1 MNIWIKLLCVFI
13 IRILLRIFYLFKVK
27 NDRIL
32 AFSFAGSQYSC
43 SPKYIFEHFLYEN
56 KNYEFIFAV
65 QDIEKFKY
73 LAVNSIK
80 LVKFKS
86 FKFLF
91 YSLTSKVFITNGMP
105 PRYIPFRNK
114 QFVLSTWHGGGAYK
128 KGGLDVVDN
137 LPTRLLITFSATNL
151 TGMISSC
158 KQFTEIFHKAFLIE
172 YKKFLNI
179 GMPRN
184 DILINRNKDYLYSKV
199 YSYLNISKQDRMLL
213 YAPTF
218 RSHFTSIEGEA
229 TEGDYNIDFEKLKN
243 ALINK
248 YGGNWK
254 VVYRAHYFLQG
265 KENDSC
271 IDGTNYPDMQEL
283 LYVSDILI
291 TDYSSCMWDF
301 SLMYKPCFIY
311 ATDIDQY
318 KQERDFYT
326 PMSEWPFP
334 IATNT
339 DELINNIVNF
349 DEKEYIEK
357 VKKHHQALGSYE
369 DGHACE
375 RVCKLI
381 EDIIDGKVQK

>member
-1 MNIWIKLLCVFI
+1 MKIWLKLLCVFTL
-13 IRILLRIFYLFKVK
+13 RNILKIFYLLKIR
-27 NDRIL
+27 NNRII
-32 AFSFAGSQYSC
+32 AYSYNGMQYSC
-43 SPKYIFEHFLYEN
+43 NPKYIIEYILDKHETKYQI
-56 KNYEFIFAV
+56 IFAV
-65 QDIEKFKY
+65 NNIKKFKY
-73 LAVNSIK
+73 LEKKKIN

-86 FKFLF
+86 LKFF
-91 YSLTSKVFITNGMP
+91 YYSLTSRIFINNGIAP
-105 PRYIPFRNK
+105 SYIPFRK
-114 QFVLSTWHGGGAYK
+114 DQFVLSTWHGGGAYK
-128 KGGLDVVDN
+128 KGGLDTIKN
-137 LPTRLLITFSATNL
+137 LPSNILMTYSSNSIK
-151 TGMISSC
+151 GMISSC
-158 KQFTEIFHKAFLIE
+158 NRFTEIFQKAFLID
-172 YKKFLNI
+172 YKVFLNI

-184 DILINRNKDYLYSKV
+184 DILINKNRKFLYSKIHH
-199 YSYLNISKQDRMLL
+199 YFNIDDETKIIL

-218 RSHFTSIEGEA
+218 RSSFISIEGEFK
-229 TEGDYNIDFEKLKN
+229 EGNYNIDFNKLK
-243 ALINK
+243 K
-248 YGGNWK
+248 YLKLNRGGKWI
-254 VVYRAHYFLQG
+254 VLYRAHYYLSG
-265 KENDSC
+265 KKSNEF
-271 IDGTNYPDMQEL
+271 IDATNFPDMQEL

-339 DELINNIVNF
+339 DELINNIINF
-349 DEKEYIEK
+349 NEKEYIEK

-381 EDIIDGKVQK
+381 EDIVDRG